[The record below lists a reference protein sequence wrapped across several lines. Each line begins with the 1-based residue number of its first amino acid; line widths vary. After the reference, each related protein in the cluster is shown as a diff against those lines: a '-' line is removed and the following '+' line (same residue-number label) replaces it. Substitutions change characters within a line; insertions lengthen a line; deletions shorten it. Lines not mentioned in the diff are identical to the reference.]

1 MKKSVIL
8 FLLLILHL
16 SIKAQSGAGKQIK
29 EAKFQIVKA
38 SVEFLASDKET
49 FKEAKEV
56 QCLNCKTDEDLTKF
70 VDKNKIKKADE
81 LIKKWQDVK
90 VDITY
95 DNWKNSITRFRNGV
109 VSDITSGTKSRRKK
123 LPGYNSYESK
133 LNSIIQNVSISEPV
147 EDVPDIVKVQEEP
160 VPVVEQK
167 VKEPE
172 KIMSEKSSE
181 SVSFFAF
188 LPDISK
194 DMSYVVILILLV
206 GILFLLW
213 VLRNKSQTM
222 ERSNR
227 ALQDQLHKSGST
239 EWQSKN
245 VSNELKAVQQKL
257 KKAEEEIAILQD
269 NFRAEMERNER
280 LSAVSEIEEKP
291 VEQISAPAL
300 ESAIKY
306 ARYADQGDGFSV
318 QELLDEEDS
327 ETIFELTVLSPN
339 SASFKISGNQ
349 NAQRY
354 ALSNS
359 PYFLGKTSQYDTFP
373 SGNSLINTDIPGELK
388 LQGNKWLIVKPVQ
401 ISFS

>member
-1 MKKSVIL
+1 MKKSVISLL
-8 FLLLILHL
+8 FLLLNVTV
-16 SIKAQSGAGKQIK
+16 KAQTGGGKQI
-29 EAKFQIVKA
+29 EDAKFQIVKA
-38 SVEFLASDKET
+38 SVEFLASDKVT
-49 FKEAKEV
+49 FKEAKQTQCADCKSYKDLLQFV
-56 QCLNCKTDEDLTKF
+56 Q
-70 VDKNKIKKADE
+70 KNKITKADE
-81 LIKKWQDVK
+81 LINEWKDAELDGNASNLKKSLTNFKDRIIK
-90 VDITY
+90 KISTG
-95 DNWKNSITRFRNGV
+95 S
-109 VSDITSGTKSRRKK
+109 KSSRKK
-123 LPGYNSYESK
+123 LVNYNSYESS
-133 LNSIIQNVSISEPV
+133 LDSIIENISISESI

-160 VPVVEQK
+160 EPVVKPK
-167 VKEPE
+167 VTQPE

-181 SVSFFAF
+181 STSFFAF

-194 DMSYVVILILLV
+194 DMSYSIILLLLV

-222 ERSNR
+222 ERNSR
-227 ALQDQLHKSGST
+227 ALQDQLHRSGST

-245 VSNELKAVQQKL
+245 MSNELKAVQQKL
-257 KKAEEEIAILQD
+257 KIAEEEIAILQD
-269 NFRAEMERNER
+269 NVRAEMERNER
-280 LSAVSEIEEKP
+280 LSAVPE
-291 VEQISAPAL
+291 VEQPVPQIVTSPS
-300 ESAIKY
+300 EPSIKY

-327 ETIFELTVLSPN
+327 ETIFELTFLSPN
-339 SASFKISGNQ
+339 TAAFKISGNQ

-388 LQGNKWLIVKPVQ
+388 LQGNKWLIVKPIQ

>member
-8 FLLLILHL
+8 FLLLVLNL
-16 SIKAQSGAGKQIK
+16 SVKAQKGAGKQIK

-49 FKEAKEV
+49 FKDVKERH
-56 QCLNCKTDEDLTKF
+56 CENCKNDKDLLKF
-70 VDKNKIKKADE
+70 VEKNKIKKADV
-81 LIKKWQDVK
+81 LIGDWKKVSID
-90 VDITY
+90 TTF
-95 DNWKNSITRFRNGV
+95 DNWKNSIEKFKNLV
-109 VSDITSGTKSRRKK
+109 VNEITSGTKSRRKK
-123 LPGYNSYESK
+123 LSGYISYEEK

-160 VPVVEQK
+160 EPFVKPK
-167 VKEPE
+167 VTEPE

-181 SVSFFAF
+181 PASFFAF
-188 LPDISK
+188 LPDMSK
-194 DMSYVVILILLV
+194 DMSYLIILILLV

-222 ERSNR
+222 ERNSR
-227 ALQDQLHKSGST
+227 SLQDQLHRSGST

-245 VSNELKAVQQKL
+245 MSNELKAVQQKL

-269 NFRAEMERNER
+269 NVRAEMERNER
-280 LSAVSEIEEKP
+280 LSAVPEIEKP
-291 VEQISAPAL
+291 VEQVAAPAV

-339 SASFKISGNQ
+339 TASFKISGNQ

-373 SGNSLINTDIPGELK
+373 SGNSLINTEIPGELK
-388 LQGNKWLIVKPVQ
+388 LQGYKWLIVKPIQ